1 MELAT
6 LSPQDLRSST
16 APSSSESASLQ
27 RLKAGRDAAKTILCR
42 FPDYGKA
49 PPEYLAGIAE
59 LLASFD
65 ADVLRTMTDPRIGI
79 SARCKFLPTQ
89 ADIVEVAEAL
99 EARRHAT
106 RDLRQG
112 RVPEQVYQRKPMPF
126 PKLWAAFHSEPT
138 LLDRN
143 FDTLADAS
151 RALAQHGREAAE
163 GILKRGKDAMR

>member
-1 MELAT
+1 M
-6 LSPQDLRSST
+6 S
-16 APSSSESASLQ
+16 
-27 RLKAGRDAAKTILCR
+27 R

-59 LLASFD
+59 LLAGFD
-65 ADVLRTMTDPRIGI
+65 DEVLKTITDKRIGV

-89 ADIVEVAEAL
+89 ADIVEFAEAL

-112 RVPEQVYQRKPMPF
+112 RVAEKPYERPAMPF
-126 PKLWAAFHSEPT
+126 PKLWAAFREEPA
-138 LLDRN
+138 LLERT

-151 RALAQHGREAAE
+151 RALAQHGRAEAE
-163 GILKRGKDAMR
+163 GILRRGKDAMR